1 MNFMMPV
8 QQAVAAAYALELQGV
23 RAKTLSEFEGLSMA
37 EAFFKLDQT
46 IKRSWKRDKQAITAT
61 IDSYHREVKTL
72 LHRLLT
78 NTTGKTLHWQKQRT
92 AVT

>member
-1 MNFMMPV
+1 MTFMMPV
-8 QQAVAAAYALELQGV
+8 QQIVAADAYALELQGV

-37 EAFFKLDQT
+37 EAFFKLDQI

-61 IDSYHREVKTL
+61 IDSYPREVKTL

-78 NTTGKTLHWQKQRT
+78 NTTGKTLQKQRSDLT
-92 AVT
+92 